1 MASTKRQKR
10 LVIIKV
16 FALLSIVRWLNIL
29 LTIFAQY
36 LAAVFILNPSKNYI
50 EVLSNPKLHLMTFAS
65 AFIIAGGYIINS
77 FYDLEKDL
85 VNRPEKTLF
94 GRIVS
99 RQFCLNCYFLFNTIG
114 LAIASLASWRMFLFY
129 FLFSVG
135 LWAYSHKFQK
145 IPFIREITASLLSV
159 SSFFSIGIFYKYI
172 TWPLFIYGCFAI
184 LIIFSREILKGIE
197 SYKGN
202 TIFGY
207 GTLATWLGKRKSTSG
222 ILIINSLA
230 IIPLLILLQGYN
242 LIILSG
248 ILLSLT
254 IALNVL
260 VFVKLYH
267 RKNEQNSEIVHVYY
281 KIFLVVIIC
290 LVVLIPAYQ
299 K

>member
-145 IPFIREITASLLSV
+145 IPFSCC
-159 SSFFSIGIFYKYI
+159 SSKHFISINYCFTSFS
-172 TWPLFIYGCFAI
+172 
-184 LIIFSREILKGIE
+184 
-197 SYKGN
+197 
-202 TIFGY
+202 
-207 GTLATWLGKRKSTSG
+207 
-222 ILIINSLA
+222 
-230 IIPLLILLQGYN
+230 
-242 LIILSG
+242 
-248 ILLSLT
+248 
-254 IALNVL
+254 
-260 VFVKLYH
+260 
-267 RKNEQNSEIVHVYY
+267 
-281 KIFLVVIIC
+281 
-290 LVVLIPAYQ
+290 
-299 K
+299 